1 MAFHSQKLLL
11 HLLHLPYMMT
21 TIFLF
26 LIIPCA
32 SQLSFNYTDFSQIN
46 SEVIITTGN
55 ATFSGSFIRLTPNE
69 VDNWGRARYSDTM
82 QLWENSTAKVASFST
97 NFSFII
103 SSEGAES
110 YSDGLTF
117 FLAASDFPPPIPIDG
132 SGIGLVSRKQMSDSA
147 FLATNKFVAVEFDT
161 FRNDGWDPPDPV
173 REHVGININSMTS
186 RNSTTWYSIIKENRT
201 YSSSI
206 SYDPTTQNLSVSFTG
221 FNSTNDNVPIK
232 QHLSSIVDLR
242 EHLPERVKF
251 GFTAG
256 TGLISELHILC
267 SWSFE
272 STTPLLIPK
281 SPQPQPNK
289 NEKQSKAGLV
299 VGLSVGGCVL
309 IMGLGIVWLMK
320 RKKRARGGGDEDLG
334 FDLSMDDEFER
345 GTGPKKF
352 SYKELVRATNNFA
365 EENKLGEGGFGG
377 VYKGFLREMN
387 SYVAVKRVSRGSNQ
401 GVKEYASEVKSI
413 SGLRHRNLVQLIGWC
428 HENKDLL
435 LVYEFIPNGSL
446 DSRLFKSKS
455 LLKWATRYNIAKGLA
470 SALLYLHEE
479 WERCVLHRDIKSS
492 NIMLDSSFNAKLGD
506 FGLARM
512 VEHAKGSQ
520 TTALAGT
527 LGYMAIECVISGK
540 VSKESDIYSFGIVA
554 LEIACGRKA
563 IESNANEDEIIL
575 VEWVWE
581 LYGRGELL
589 DAADPRL
596 CGDFDE
602 KQMEQLM
609 IVGLWCAHPDYSL
622 RPSIRKV
629 ISVLDFETSLP
640 VDLGTKMPV
649 PTYVAPSGR
658 ASTSS
663 ATASEVQQAQSS
675 SHSYSDKG
683 SSQIT
688 TASSSATR

>member
-1 MAFHSQKLLL
+1 MAFYPQKLLL
-11 HLLHLPYMMT
+11 HLLHLPYLMT

-32 SQLSFNYTDFSQIN
+32 SQLSFNYPDFSQIN
-46 SEVIITTGN
+46 PKVIPTTGD
-55 ATFSGSFIRLTPNE
+55 ATFSGSVIRLTPNE
-69 VDNWGRARYSDTM
+69 TNKWGRARYSDTM
-82 QLWENSTAKVASFST
+82 QLWENSTGKVASFTT

-103 SSEGAES
+103 SSGGAET

-117 FLAASDFPPPIPIDG
+117 FLAGSDFPPPTPIYG
-132 SGIGLVSRKQMSDSA
+132 GGIGLLNLTQIRNSN
-147 FLATNKFVAVEFDT
+147 FLAANKFVAVEFDT
-161 FRNDGWDPPDPV
+161 FRNPSWDPPDTV
-173 REHVGININSMTS
+173 HEHVGININSMTS
-186 RNSTTWYSIIKENRT
+186 RNWTTWYSIIKENRT

-221 FNSTNDNVPIK
+221 FNSTNDTVPIK
-232 QHLSSIVDLR
+232 QHLFSIVDLT
-242 EHLPERVKF
+242 EHLPERVEF
-251 GFTAG
+251 GFTAA
-256 TGLISELHILC
+256 TGLDSELHILC

-281 SPQPQPNK
+281 SPLPQPNK

-320 RKKRARGGGDEDLG
+320 RKKRARGGGDEDLS

-387 SYVAVKRVSRGSNQ
+387 SYVAVKRVSRESNQ

-413 SGLRHRNLVQLIGWC
+413 SRLRHRNLVQLIGWC

-435 LVYEFIPNGSL
+435 LVYEFMPNGSL
-446 DSRLFKSKS
+446 DSHLFKGKS
-455 LLKWATRYNIAKGLA
+455 LLALAMRYNIAQGLA

-479 WERCVLHRDIKSS
+479 WEQCVLHRDIKSS
-492 NIMLDSSFNAKLGD
+492 NIMLDANFDAKLGD

-527 LGYMAIECVISGK
+527 MGYMAPECVVSGRA
-540 VSKESDIYSFGIVA
+540 SKESDIYSFGIVA

-563 IESNANEDEIIL
+563 IELRAKEDELIL
-575 VEWVWE
+575 VKWVWG

-589 DAADPRL
+589 DAADSRL

-602 KQMEQLM
+602 QQMERLM

-622 RPSIRKV
+622 RPSIRKA
-629 ISVLDFETSLP
+629 INVLDFEASLP

-649 PTYVAPSGR
+649 PTYAAPSGT
-658 ASTSS
+658 ASTFSSS
-663 ATASEVQQAQSS
+663 ATTSS
-675 SHSYSDKG
+675 
-683 SSQIT
+683 
-688 TASSSATR
+688 TASSSATTLLYSHSGN

>member
-11 HLLHLPYMMT
+11 HLPYLIT

-26 LIIPCA
+26 LIIPFA
-32 SQLSFNYTDFSQIN
+32 SQLSFNYTDFSQSN
-46 SEVIITTGN
+46 NEAITMTGN
-55 ATFSGSFIRLTPNE
+55 ATILGSVIQLTQNA
-69 VDNWGRARYSDTM
+69 VDNWGRATYSETM
-82 QLWENSTAKVASFST
+82 LLWKNSTREVANFTTS
-97 NFSFII
+97 FSFII
-103 SSEGAES
+103 SSEGAER
-110 YSDGLTF
+110 YSDGLMF
-117 FLAASDFPPPIPIDG
+117 FLASPDFPPPTPTDG
-132 SGIGLVSRKQMSDSA
+132 SGLGLVSRDQMRDST
-147 FLATNKFVAVEFDT
+147 FLAANKFVAVEFDT
-161 FRNDGWDPPDPV
+161 FWNEGWDPPDV
-173 REHVGININSMTS
+173 VGEHVGININSMTS

-309 IMGLGIVWLMK
+309 IIGLGIVWLMK

-413 SGLRHRNLVQLIGWC
+413 SRLRHRNLVQLIGWC

-435 LVYEFIPNGSL
+435 LVYEFMPNGSL
-446 DSRLFKSKS
+446 DSRLFKSRS

-479 WERCVLHRDIKSS
+479 LEQCVLHRDIKSS

-527 LGYMAIECVISGK
+527 MGYMAIECVISGRA
-540 VSKESDIYSFGIVA
+540 SKESDIYSFGIVA

-563 IESNANEDEIIL
+563 IDSKAKEDEIIL

-589 DAADPRL
+589 DAADSRL

-602 KQMEQLM
+602 PQMERLM

-629 ISVLDFETSLP
+629 IKVLDFEASLP

-649 PTYVAPSGR
+649 PTYVAPSGW

-663 ATASEVQQAQSS
+663 GTAFEVQHAQSS
-675 SHSYSDKG
+675 SHSSDKG
-683 SSQIT
+683 FSQIT